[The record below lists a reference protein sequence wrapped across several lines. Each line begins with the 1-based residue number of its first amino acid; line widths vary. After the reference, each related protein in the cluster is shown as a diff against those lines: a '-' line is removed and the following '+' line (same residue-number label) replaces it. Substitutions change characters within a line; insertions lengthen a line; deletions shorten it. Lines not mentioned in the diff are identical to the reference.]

1 VAMEHAKECRD
12 CGETKPATE
21 FWKRKASAD
30 GLALYCK
37 ACFGLR
43 NSASYRDKRAAE
55 GKEARPYRRH
65 SDVPEGMK
73 YCARCAE
80 IKPIAEFGRNR
91 SRSNGLTIYCRPCHN
106 QSTKDVVERVHG
118 GQRNY
123 ILKLRYGLT
132 EAQVDEMVARQGG
145 ICVLCLRDP
154 AAHVDHDHSTGVVRS
169 VLCFRCNGG
178 LGQFDDYPRRLYEAA
193 DYLEERTWYV
203 RLLRLELGTS
213 RITSSALRAWR
224 AETYP
229 GIAERRAAEARAKTS
244 HSKRQKLRE
253 RYGLD
258 VADVEDLV
266 TIQQG
271 GCAICVDRP
280 AEHVDHCHE
289 TGAVRGMLCSGCNT
303 GMGQLR
309 DDPAVLRRAIDYVL
323 GLLVR
328 EVPDG
333 RGGTRLSFTEPDVDP
348 ESVPEGGWEA
358 HRLADAAFRKGER
371 DKEGVRDSWI
381 GDPVEV

>member
-1 VAMEHAKECRD
+1 
-12 CGETKPATE
+12 
-21 FWKRKASAD
+21 
-30 GLALYCK
+30 
-37 ACFGLR
+37 
-43 NSASYRDKRAAE
+43 
-55 GKEARPYRRH
+55 
-65 SDVPEGMK
+65 MK
-73 YCARCAE
+73 YCPQCE
-80 IKPIAEFGRNR
+80 QTKKIEEFGKNR
-91 SRSNGLTIYCRPCHN
+91 ARSTGLANYCRSCHN
-106 QSTKDVVERVHG
+106 RVSSEAKQRLYG
-118 GQRNY
+118 GQRSY
-123 ILKLRYGLT
+123 LLKTRYGLT
-132 EAQVDEMVARQGG
+132 GAQVDELTARQGG

-154 AAHVDHDHSTGVVRS
+154 AAHVDHDHYTGVVRHI
-169 VLCFRCNGG
+169 LCFPCNGG
-178 LGQFDDYPRRLYEAA
+178 LGQFDDNPRRLYEAA

-213 RITSSALRAWR
+213 RISSSALRAWR
-224 AETYP
+224 EETYP
-229 GIAERRAAEARAKTS
+229 GSFERRTAEAVARAGLTS
-244 HSKRQKLRE
+244 RGKPRVRW
-253 RYGLD
+253 GLD
-258 VADVEDLV
+258 AADIEDLV

-289 TGAVRGMLCSGCNT
+289 TGAVRGMLCGGCNT

-323 GLLVR
+323 GLLVK

-348 ESVPEGGWEA
+348 ESVPEGGWEP